1 MNILALEFSSPV
13 RSVAIVE
20 CRDGRERVRG
30 EIADRDFRARGA
42 VALVQE
48 ALTGAG
54 LKPAEIDRIAVGL
67 GPGSYTGIRSAISI
81 VQGWQLGLATGV
93 VGIGSL
99 DILAATALAAG
110 VRNRAQFV
118 VDAQRNEVYSAT
130 YDLSGPVP
138 HPVDPIAIAP
148 AARLSGQPIIGPE
161 ATRWS
166 LVARDLLP
174 SAIVLARLAHACA
187 VTIPAESLEPIY
199 LRPVEFVKAP
209 PARLIP

>member
-20 CRDGRERVRG
+20 CRDGQERVRV

-42 VALVQE
+42 VALVQD
-48 ALTGAG
+48 ALSGAG
-54 LKPAEIDRIAVGL
+54 LKPEAIDRIAVGL

-81 VQGWQLGLATGV
+81 AQGWQLGLNTGV
-93 VGIGSL
+93 VGVGSF
-99 DILAATALAAG
+99 DILAATALVAG
-110 VRNRAQFV
+110 AKDRARLV
-118 VDAQRNEVYSAT
+118 VDAQRNEVYSVV
-130 YDLSGPVP
+130 YDLSGQFP
-138 HPVDPIAIAP
+138 HAVDPIAIAP
-148 AARLSGQPIIGPE
+148 AASLSGQPIVGPE

-174 SAIVLARLAHACA
+174 SAIVLARLAHASS
-187 VTIPAESLEPIY
+187 VTIPAEKLEPIY